1 MTPQH
6 HIIKETSET
15 LSRLLQDE
23 FKRNGYKRVHIVEQA
38 PKPDAIEGKLPAVSV
53 YLYQMSIDPEGYDS
67 TPHSELVEVPQD
79 DGSIKEFF
87 RRRRLW
93 VRLDYL
99 ISAWAQTP
107 EDEQLLLGLI
117 IRTVMEN
124 PEITRD
130 RLKGQSFEDDFKLN
144 VLMSARLDEGT
155 LARFWGS
162 LNQPVRPAVQ
172 AWTAIPILPEKLEEF
187 KRVQT
192 RQLEYTSPP
201 GGASVDRDPDPPR
214 EARGVQ
220 ARPDPPARVQI
231 DHRSTRHRGG
241 PQRQPVPR
249 RASPRSGGHDARQEV
264 AKVLCRGVH
273 EARAAIR

>member
-53 YLYQMSIDPEGYDS
+53 YLYQMSIDPEGTDA
-67 TPHSELVEVPQD
+67 TPHSELVEVQQP
-79 DGSIKEFF
+79 DGTIKEYF

-99 ISAWAQTP
+99 LSAWAQTP

-117 IRTVMEN
+117 IRTIMEN
-124 PEITRD
+124 PEIPREK
-130 RLKGQSFEDDFKLN
+130 LKGNSFEDDFKLN
-144 VLMSARLDEGT
+144 VLLSARLDEGT

-162 LNQPVRPAVQ
+162 LSQPVRPAVQ
-172 AWTAIPILPEKLEEF
+172 AWTAVPIIPEKLEEF
-187 KRVQT
+187 QRVQT
-192 RQLEYTSPP
+192 RKLEYKSITDPGVSETGPSGQP
-201 GGASVDRDPDPPR
+201 FLGARRLDLGGGA
-214 EARGVQ
+214 G
-220 ARPDPPARVQI
+220 
-231 DHRSTRHRGG
+231 
-241 PQRQPVPR
+241 
-249 RASPRSGGHDARQEV
+249 
-264 AKVLCRGVH
+264 KK
-273 EARAAIR
+273 